1 MARVEDRWH
10 RKDRTRTEGY
20 GKGLRWLAVW
30 TEAGDEKK
38 KSFATKDGAKAHLA
52 WIDHNQRAGTY
63 VSADRSR
70 VFVRDL
76 LPQWVD
82 AQAHLKPSTLAATK
96 SDVRATILP
105 YWGDKILADI
115 TKADVQAWVS
125 GMGKAA
131 RTVDTI
137 YGRFRSFL
145 LWCVEEG
152 RIPRS
157 PAKGVN
163 LPQGVKRE
171 HIYLTIPEVAR
182 LAGAIKPHYQDLV
195 WFLATT
201 GLRFGEAAELR
212 TKDIDLRRLRIN
224 VARSVTDVGG
234 RMLIGPPKNGKER
247 DVPMTAFVAGKLRGR
262 LEGKARDDLLFPT
275 PRGKA
280 MRSNN
285 FKRRD
290 YDPGTAAAGLPSG
303 LWVHDLRHTAASLS
317 IHAGASVKS
326 VQRML
331 GHASAK
337 ITLDVYAGLFDQEL
351 SDVADRMD
359 SLIVDSGILS
369 LPRSSLTPLKSV
381 S

>member
-10 RKDRTRTEGY
+10 RKDRTRTAEY

-30 TEAGDEKK
+30 SEGGGEKK
-38 KSFATKDGAKAHLA
+38 KSFKTKDAANAHLS
-52 WIDHNQRAGTY
+52 WIEHNQRSGTY

-70 VFVRDL
+70 VFIRDL
-76 LPQWVD
+76 LPEWVD
-82 AQAHLKPSTLAATK
+82 AQAHLQPSTLAATK
-96 SDVRATILP
+96 SDVRATIGP
-105 YWGDKILADI
+105 YWGGRILADI
-115 TKADVQAWVS
+115 KRSDVQAWVA

-145 LWCVEEG
+145 NWCVEEG
-152 RIPRS
+152 RIVAS

-163 LPQGVKRE
+163 LPQGQKRE
-171 HIYLTIPEVAR
+171 HIYMTVAEVER
-182 LAGAIKPHYQDLV
+182 LAGAIAPHYKDLV

-212 TKDIDLRRLRIN
+212 GKDIDMRRQRIR

-247 DVPMTAFVAGKLRGR
+247 DVPMTAFIAGHLQPR
-262 LEGKARDDLLFPT
+262 LEGKGRDDLLFPT
-275 PRGKA
+275 PRGKT

-290 YDPGTAAAGLPSG
+290 YDPAVQAAGLPLG
-303 LWVHDLRHTAASLS
+303 LWVHDLRHTAASLA
-317 IHAGASVKS
+317 IHSGASVKS

-351 SDVADRMD
+351 SDVAARMD
-359 SLIVDSGILS
+359 ALIQSNADLN
-369 LPRSSLTPLKSV
+369 LPRIPLALVKPA
-381 S
+381 

>member
-1 MARVEDRWH
+1 MRGFRVSTRWVTPGC
-10 RKDRTRTEGY
+10 RTPEPRSGQ
-20 GKGLRWLAVW
+20 GVRQ
-30 TEAGDEKK
+30 K
-38 KSFATKDGAKAHLA
+38 KSFEIKDAAKAHLT
-52 WIDHNQRAGTY
+52 WVEHNQRAGTY
-63 VSADRSR
+63 VSQDRGR

-76 LPQWVD
+76 LPEWVD

-96 SDVRATILP
+96 SDVRATIRP

-115 TKADVQAWVS
+115 RRADVQAWVS

-145 LWCVEEG
+145 NWCVEEG
-152 RIPRS
+152 RIVAS

-171 HIYLTIPEVAR
+171 HIYLTVAEVER
-182 LAGAIKPHYQDLV
+182 PAGSIAPHYRDLV

-212 TKDIDLRRLRIN
+212 TKDIHLRRQRLR
-224 VARSVTDVGG
+224 VARSITDVGG
-234 RMLIGPPKNGKER
+234 RMIIGPPKNGLER
-247 DVPMTAFVAGKLRGR
+247 DVPMTAFVAEQLQNR
-262 LEGKARDDLLFPT
+262 LQGKARDDLVFPT

-290 YDPGTAAAGLPSG
+290 YDPAVTAAGLPSE
-303 LWVHDLRHTAASLS
+303 LWVHDLRHTAASLA
-317 IHAGASVKS
+317 IHSGASVKS

-351 SDVADRMD
+351 SDVAARMD
-359 SLIVDSGILS
+359 SLIQTHRKLT
-369 LPRSSLTPLKSV
+369 LPEISLTPEKSA
-381 S
+381 

>member
-1 MARVEDRWH
+1 MRVEDRWT
-10 RKDRTRTEGY
+10 RKDRTRTADY
-20 GKGLRWLAVW
+20 GKGLRWRAVW
-30 TEAGDEKK
+30 PEGGGEKK
-38 KSFATKDGAKAHLA
+38 QSFKTKDAAQAHLA
-52 WIDHNQRAGTY
+52 WIEHNQRSGTY

-70 VFVRDL
+70 VFIRDL
-76 LPQWVD
+76 LPEWVD

-96 SDVRATILP
+96 SDVRATIGP
-105 YWGDKILADI
+105 YWGGKILADV
-115 TKADVQAWVS
+115 KRADVQAWVS

-145 LWCVEEG
+145 NWCVEEG
-152 RIPRS
+152 RIVSS

-163 LPQGVKRE
+163 LPQGQKRE
-171 HIYLTIPEVAR
+171 HIYLTVAEVER
-182 LAGAIKPHYQDLV
+182 LAGAIAPHYKDLV

-212 TKDIDLRRLRIN
+212 AKDIDMRRQRIR
-224 VARSVTDVGG
+224 VARSITDVGG
-234 RMLIGPPKNGKER
+234 RMLIGPPKGGKER
-247 DVPMTAFVAGKLRGR
+247 DVPMTAFIAGHLQPR
-262 LEGKARDDLLFPT
+262 LEGKSRDDLLFPT

-290 YDPGTAAAGLPSG
+290 YDPAVEAAGLPLG
-303 LWVHDLRHTAASLS
+303 LWVHDLRHTAASLA
-317 IHAGASVKS
+317 IHSGASVKS

-351 SDVADRMD
+351 SDVAARMD
-359 SLIVDSGILS
+359 ALIQTHANLT
-369 LPRSSLTPLKSV
+369 LPRTSLALVKPA
-381 S
+381 